1 MREEAGVIDARG
13 VWFFRRVAYLKAGR
27 NEDAIY

>member
-1 MREEAGVIDARG
+1 MREEAGVMGAKG
-13 VWFFRRVAYLKAGR
+13 VWFFRRGAHLKAGI